1 MIYYIIFLLL
11 YPLLFILSFF
21 RKKPTNNL
29 VIQTA
34 KIGDY
39 VNTSIMFEPL
49 NKSDVVID
57 KVNIV
62 FSQYDSRINRVLI
75 INEYKKNI
83 ISKMQLAFKIFFN
96 NYQNVYIVMP
106 NSYNLFLGQMSFSN
120 NKTTLSTYTDKW
132 YTKILTLRMKKI
144 KHSVNDLTL
153 DSYLKLINPNFTHK
167 NFIKTIQKPI
177 IKSDYKFISTSTF
190 NIGVSLTAAN
200 KLKTIDIQTWIDIFN
215 ILDTFECNI
224 YIFGLENENSLY
236 KNLINSITI
245 KNLKIISLLGNI
257 DLKYLPYE
265 ISKMNLYISS
275 DTGNSYIADAMKVPT
290 INFAGPC
297 FWMEQRPVLK
307 ESLIIKS
314 NACCVPYSSVF
325 KTEHQE
331 KCNDIFTIYNKQ
343 KKDIEAFITKIYKDF
358 QF

>member
-21 RKKPTNNL
+21 RKKSIKNL

-39 VNTSIMFEPL
+39 VNTSVMFEPL
-49 NKSDVVID
+49 SKSDVVID

-62 FSQYDSRINRVLI
+62 FSKYDSRIDQTFI
-75 INEYKKNI
+75 INDYKKNI
-83 ISKMQLAFKIFFN
+83 ISKLQLALKIFFN
-96 NYQNVYIVMP
+96 NYQNTYIVMP

-144 KHSVNDLTL
+144 NHSVHDLTL

-167 NFIKTIQKPI
+167 NFTKAIQKPI
-177 IKSDYKFISTSTF
+177 IKSDYKFISTSNF
-190 NIGVSLTAAN
+190 NIGISLTAAN
-200 KLKTIDIQTWIDIFN
+200 KLKTIDTKTWVDIFN

-224 YIFGLENENSLY
+224 YIFGLDNEETLY
-236 KNLINSITI
+236 EKLLTTITI
-245 KNLKIISLLGNI
+245 KKSKIISLLGKI
-257 DLKYLPYE
+257 HLKYLPYE

-275 DTGNSYIADAMKVPT
+275 DTGNSYIADTMNVPT

-297 FWMEQRPVLK
+297 FWTEQRPVLK

-331 KCNDIFTIYNKQ
+331 KCNDIFTINNKQ
-343 KKDIEAFITKIYKDF
+343 KKDIKAFITKIYKDF